1 MLLLA
6 PAVANPS
13 DFPIL
18 GNHITLQMA
27 LSVSEWVATQFL
39 VSIDQTLTLPS
50 NDLVPFDQLGVTRDK
65 EKTLTRLGDILQYC
79 SRRVIES
86 MQHDR

>member
-6 PAVANPS
+6 PAMANPS
-13 DFPIL
+13 DFPTF
-18 GNHITLQMA
+18 GNHVTLHMA

-50 NDLVPFDQLGVTRDK
+50 KELLALLVN
-65 EKTLTRLGDILQYC
+65 
-79 SRRVIES
+79 S
-86 MQHDR
+86 